1 MQKGPRKSKVH
12 KQGVLLASWLIDFLS
27 LSPVLS
33 MMKIKKQKNFWGCL
47 NAN

>member
-12 KQGVLLASWLIDFLS
+12 KQGVLLASWLTDFLS

-33 MMKIKKQKNFWGCL
+33 MMKIKTQKIFSGCR